1 METSGETEKQ
11 KTLVSW
17 REILLVGLR
26 KRCRKDRTRV
36 LDKEGPPLT
45 EGLRLRAGRRR
56 RGKM

>member
-26 KRCRKDRTRV
+26 KQCRKDRTRV
-36 LDKEGPPLT
+36 LDKEGPPLMV
-45 EGLRLRAGRRR
+45 GLRLRAGRRR